1 MVRRSAWITFAA
13 VWLLV
18 QWSCQSPVEP
28 TAEVVSTP
36 VVVVVR
42 DQSGQPLNGVLVQ
55 WVIVERGSSQAAI
68 EAAFARV
75 PGAQQAYTGSGGSP
89 GYVSFSIPVPVAN
102 ENALVLLKTIPPPD
116 PAYRG
121 FQKNG
126 DFRLDTIVPCGP
138 TSVMLTLIRRIPLV
152 CNQSVQCSPLK
163 VTVAPGQADTVAQ
176 GDFVQ
181 TDADVVVQQ
190 VTFDRPLPPG
200 VQVIVRVRIGNGPP
214 VPIPAAVPQGQPY
227 RIEFTVAAAPT
238 ATTLDTVLG
247 VTIVV
252 TQPNG
257 SPCWDCTFPFE
268 LHIRPQL
275 QCDCPVSGKQYAVNL
290 TACIGTVRDTTL
302 RVDFLN
308 PNTQCSYRLVVQPNQ
323 QTDPSELSIVALNAT
338 SGQSLYLYAGQR
350 LDSLQIRFAPR
361 GSRPY
366 RERFV
371 IRIFR
376 QTAQGLQLCD
386 SMITVDVTAT
396 SATPR
401 FEIDSARSTLFRLG
415 PRGYEPDTLENCI
428 LRDDPLRSTGTLC
441 IRNTSGCDLSLD
453 AELQQSSGLFVFES
467 GKQQQPNVIVRPDS
481 TVCLTVRFIPT
492 QAAVYPLGRCA
503 PEQRNF
509 RASIALRSGNQSA
522 FVPVFGYASLDVECS
537 SKATAVLY
545 EFGAQDANGA
555 RYYITI
561 NIVQSERD
569 NRLLIGEQLD
579 GRTDSVE
586 IYVEQLVTV
595 GPPPNDANITSAVL
609 ATGSSSR
616 VEFNI
621 VAQNVFGLPMDICE
635 LFNQY
640 ACTFNPA
647 RWTNRPTV
655 REGDV
660 LIFRFGGSYG
670 ILWVKKLSWSNRS
683 TQTLPQVEVLTCYP
697 FN

>member
-1 MVRRSAWITFAA
+1 MVRRRAWIAFAVA
-13 VWLLV
+13 WLLV

-42 DQSGQPLNGVLVQ
+42 DQSGQPLDGVLIQ
-55 WVIVERGSSQAAI
+55 WVIVDRGSSQAAI
-68 EAAFARV
+68 DAAFARV
-75 PGAQQAYTGSGGSP
+75 PGTQQAYTGSGGSP
-89 GYVSFSIPVPVAN
+89 GYVAFSIPVPVAN
-102 ENALVLLKTIPPPD
+102 EQALVLLKTIPPPD

-126 DFRLDTIVPCGP
+126 DVRLDTIVPCGP
-138 TSVMLTLIRRIPLV
+138 TTVVLTLIRRIPIA
-152 CNQSVQCSPLK
+152 CTQSVQCSPLK
-163 VTVAPGQADTVAQ
+163 GTVAPGQSDTVSQ
-176 GDFVQ
+176 GDFIQ

-214 VPIPAAVPQGQPY
+214 VPVPATVPQGQPY
-227 RIEFTVAAAPT
+227 RIEFTVVAAPS
-238 ATTLDTVLG
+238 ATTLDTVLET
-247 VTIVV
+247 TIVV
-252 TQPNG
+252 TQQNG
-257 SPCWDCTFPFE
+257 TPCWECTFPIE
-268 LHIRPQL
+268 LHVRPQL
-275 QCDCPVSGKQYAVNL
+275 QCDCPPSGKQYSVTL
-290 TACIGTVRDTTL
+290 TACIGTVRDTVL

-323 QTDPSELSIVALNAT
+323 QEDPSELSIIALRVKQHDIT
-338 SGQSLYLYAGQR
+338 DLLAGQR
-350 LDSLQIRFAPR
+350 LRSILIRFAPR
-361 GSRPY
+361 SARTY

-371 IRIFR
+371 IRVFR

-386 SMITVDVTAT
+386 SMIVVDVTAT
-396 SATPR
+396 SDAPR
-401 FEIDSARSTLFRLG
+401 FEIDSARSTLFRPG
-415 PRGYEPDTLENCI
+415 PRGYEPDTLKNCT
-428 LRDDPLRSTGTLC
+428 LRDDPLRSKGRLC
-441 IRNTSGCDLSLD
+441 IRNTSGCALTLG
-453 AELQQSSGLFVFES
+453 AELQQASGVFALEGGS
-467 GKQQQPNVIVRPDS
+467 PQGVTILPGD
-481 TVCLTVRFIPT
+481 TACFTVRFLPT
-492 QAAVYPLGRCA
+492 QSAVYPLGRCA

-509 RASIALRSGNQSA
+509 RAMIALRSGNQSA
-522 FVPVFGYASLDVECS
+522 VVPVFGYANLDVECS

-545 EFGAQDANGA
+545 QFGVQDSNGT

-561 NIVQSERD
+561 NIVHSDRE

-586 IYVEQLVTV
+586 IYVAQLMTI

-609 ATGSSSR
+609 ATGAASG

-621 VAQNVFGLPMDICE
+621 VAQNMLDLPMDICE

-640 ACTFNPA
+640 ACSFNPT

-660 LIFRFGGSYG
+660 LLFRFGGSYG

-683 TQTLPQVEVLTCYP
+683 LQALPQVEVLTCYP

>member
-1 MVRRSAWITFAA
+1 MVRRSAWIAFAA

-36 VVVVVR
+36 VVVIVR

-89 GYVSFSIPVPVAN
+89 GYVAFSIPMPVAN

-138 TSVMLTLIRRIPLV
+138 TSVVLTLIRRIPLV

-268 LHIRPQL
+268 LHVRPQL
-275 QCDCPVSGKQYAVNL
+275 QCDCPVSGRQYAVNL
-290 TACIGTVRDTTL
+290 TGCIGTVSNTTL

-308 PNTQCSYRLVVQPNQ
+308 PNTQCSFRFVVQPNRQ
-323 QTDPSELSIVALNAT
+323 EDPSELSIVALNAT
-338 SGQSLYLYAGQR
+338 PGQSLDLFAGQR
-350 LDSLQIRFAPR
+350 LDSIRIRFAPR
-361 GSRPY
+361 AVRTY
-366 RERFV
+366 REQFV
-371 IRIFR
+371 IRVFR

-386 SMITVDVTAT
+386 SVITVDVTAT
-396 SATPR
+396 SDTPR
-401 FEIDSARSTLFRLG
+401 FEIDSARSTLFRPG
-415 PRGYEPDTLENCI
+415 PRGYEPDTLENCV
-428 LRDDPLRSTGTLC
+428 LRDDPLRSIGTLC
-441 IRNTSGCDLSLD
+441 IRNTSRCDLNLT
-453 AELQQSSGLFVFES
+453 ALLQQASGVFVLDPWQS
-467 GKQQQPNVIVRPDS
+467 QGS
-481 TVCLTVRFIPT
+481 TTIRAGDTACFTVHFQPT
-492 QAAVYPLGRCA
+492 QAAVYPQGRCA

-509 RASIALRSGNQSA
+509 RGTIALRSGNQSA
-522 FVPVFGYASLDVECS
+522 FVPVFGYASLDFECS

-545 EFGAQDANGA
+545 KFGVQDSNGT
-555 RYYITI
+555 RYYITM
-561 NIVQSERD
+561 NIIESDRD
-569 NRLLIGEQLD
+569 NRLVIGEQLD
-579 GRTDSVE
+579 GRTDSVD

-609 ATGSSSR
+609 ATGAAAG
-616 VEFNI
+616 VEFNV
-621 VAQNVFGLPMDICE
+621 VASNMFGLPMDICE

-640 ACTFNPA
+640 RCSFNPTQW
-647 RWTNRPTV
+647 RNRLTV

-660 LIFRFGGSYG
+660 LLFRKNSAYG

-683 TQTLPQVEVLTCYP
+683 PQALPQVEVLTCYP